1 MSACSSYDGCSGRH
15 AKATPYLQVGLNL
28 AHGRL
33 GERLVAG
40 LCCGD
45 MKATPGSYLPRDV
58 VSGPPHCRVCH
69 GHLRAGAR
77 GKDHEMA
84 LGKDP

>member
-1 MSACSSYDGCSGRH
+1 
-15 AKATPYLQVGLNL
+15 
-28 AHGRL
+28 
-33 GERLVAG
+33 
-40 LCCGD
+40 